1 MTLESG
7 ETYDHLIF
15 PERAQTYDGYAVYLD
30 GNHGLLEITNP
41 EAPGGTLLVFK
52 DSFAN
57 CLLPLLAAD
66 NASNT
71 LVVSAAPAASGLSEL
86 DTPAAVSV
94 AAISPAA
101 VSANTMLASRAMS
114 VLSGSGKR

>member
-7 ETYDHLIF
+7 ETYDHLVF

-66 NASNT
+66 FQRI
-71 LVVSAAPAASGLSEL
+71 V
-86 DTPAAVSV
+86 AVD
-94 AAISPAA
+94 A
-101 VSANTMLASRAMS
+101 RYY
-114 VLSGSGKR
+114 SGSFSEAAAAAGEVDAVLFVYSPDSLVNDTAVAGKAGK